1 MEFEWNERKNQTN
14 IIKHGISFQEAQGVF
29 NDPKLMTYV
38 REEDM
43 SNNQFSLDMSPEERH
58 RKLVNMSDEDI
69 DYSDIPELDE
79 AFFENAK
86 LVKRKPATEAISIRV
101 DVDTLEWFRNY
112 AKNHSEIRG
121 YQTLIND
128 VLRTYV
134 AHKIN
139 RNS

>member
-1 MEFEWNERKNQTN
+1 
-14 IIKHGISFQEAQGVF
+14 
-29 NDPKLMTYV
+29 
-38 REEDM
+38 M

-69 DYSDIPELDE
+69 DYSDISELDE

-86 LVKRKPATEAISIRV
+86 LVKRKPATEPISIRV

-134 AHKIN
+134 KHQV
-139 RNS
+139 NSNNS

>member
-1 MEFEWNERKNQTN
+1 
-14 IIKHGISFQEAQGVF
+14 
-29 NDPKLMTYV
+29 
-38 REEDM
+38 M

-69 DYSDIPELDE
+69 DYSDIPELDKN
-79 AFFENAK
+79 FFKNAR

-101 DVDTLEWFRNY
+101 DRDTLEWFRNY
-112 AKNHSEIRG
+112 AKNHPEIKG

-134 AHKIN
+134 THQSTK
-139 RNS
+139 NSNS

>member
-1 MEFEWNERKNQTN
+1 MSSNQ
-14 IIKHGISFQEAQGVF
+14 F
-29 NDPKLMTYV
+29 NS
-38 REEDM
+38 DM
-43 SNNQFSLDMSPEERH
+43 SLEEREK
-58 RKLVNMSDEDI
+58 KLVEMKDEEIDFSDL
-69 DYSDIPELDE
+69 PELDE
-79 AFFENAK
+79 AFFENAR

-134 AHKIN
+134 RHQIN
-139 RNS
+139 KNC